1 MRRVVSLFLPRWP
14 ADRWRRKNCALP
26 PDRPLVMAAR
36 QGQQRILTS
45 VDEAAAQA
53 GLTPDMTV
61 THAQSLV
68 AGVTVIDA
76 APEQD
81 AKALTKL
88 ALWCTRY
95 APLVTPDPPDG
106 VFFDI
111 AGSAHLFGGEERL
124 LSDLV
129 ARLNA
134 SGMSAR
140 AAVADTPG
148 CAWAVA
154 RFTKERV
161 VAHGRVEEA
170 MAELPIASLRLSAE
184 TVDSLRDVGIV
195 KVAELI
201 SKPRATI
208 PLRFGPDVLLRLDQA
223 LGRADEP
230 LKSLLP
236 PEMPRCE
243 LRFAEP
249 IGDPEDLARVITRLV
264 ETLCRQLETK
274 GAGARHLDLIFTR
287 VDNVVQAVRIGLY
300 RPNRDP
306 AHLAKLLSERLEL
319 IDPSFGIEIAA
330 LSAPW
335 IEKLSNHQIV
345 GRHIEAGMGE
355 DDLAPLLD
363 MLGVQFGAKHVHRC
377 APVESD
383 LPERAVKK
391 IRAMDEDQGTDWPKR
406 LPRPP
411 RLLRSPEPVSV
422 IAELPDHPPRL
433 FVWRKRQHRIKRA
446 DGPERIYGEWWRSET
461 ETDLVRDYYRVETI
475 DGARYWLFRDG
486 PAGQGG
492 SWLLHGIGDA

>member
-14 ADRWRRKNCALP
+14 TDRWRRKNAALP
-26 PDRPLVMAAR
+26 PDSPLVMAAR

-45 VDEAAAQA
+45 VDAAAERA
-53 GLTPDMTV
+53 GLSRGMTV

-68 AGVTVIDA
+68 AGVTVVDA
-76 APEQD
+76 TPEQD
-81 AKALTKL
+81 ARALTKL

-134 SGMSAR
+134 SGICAR
-140 AAVADTPG
+140 AAIADTPG

-154 RFTKERV
+154 RFANERV
-161 VAHGRVEEA
+161 VKHGGAEEA
-170 MAELPIASLRLSAE
+170 IAELPVAALRLSAE
-184 TVDSLRDVGIV
+184 TIDSLRDVGIA
-195 KVAELI
+195 KVAELA

-223 LGRADEP
+223 LGRTDEP
-230 LKSLLP
+230 LKSLIP

-249 IGDPEDLARVITRLV
+249 LGDPEDLARVIARLV
-264 ETLCRQLETK
+264 EMLCRQLEAK
-274 GAGARHLDLIFTR
+274 GVGARHLDLIFTR
-287 VDNVVQAVRIGLY
+287 VDNAVQAARIGLS

-306 AHLAKLLSERLEL
+306 AHLTKLLNERLET
-319 IDPSFGIEIAA
+319 IDPGFGIEIAS

-335 IEKLSNHQIV
+335 TEKRQNHQIV
-345 GRHIEAGMGE
+345 GRHISADAGEG
-355 DDLAPLLD
+355 DLAPLVD
-363 MLGVQFGAKHVHRC
+363 MLGVQFGAEHVHRC
-377 APVESD
+377 APVESH
-383 LPERAVKK
+383 LPERAVKT
-391 IRAMDEDQGTDWPKR
+391 IRPMDESRADWPKR

-411 RLLRSPEPVSV
+411 RLLRAPEPVSV

-446 DGPERIYGEWWRSET
+446 DGPERITGEWWRSEA
-461 ETDLVRDYYRVETI
+461 ETNLVRDYYRVETT

-486 PAGQGG
+486 PAGEG

>member
-1 MRRVVSLFLPRWP
+1 
-14 ADRWRRKNCALP
+14 
-26 PDRPLVMAAR
+26 MAAR
-36 QGQQRILTS
+36 RGQQRILTS
-45 VDEAAAQA
+45 VDEAAERA
-53 GLTPDMTV
+53 GLSAGMTV

-68 AGVTVIDA
+68 AGVTVVDA

-81 AKALTKL
+81 DNALTKL

-95 APLVTPDPPDG
+95 APLVTPNPPNG

-111 AGSAHLFGGEERL
+111 AGSAHLFGGEKRL
-124 LSDLV
+124 LANLV
-129 ARLNA
+129 ARLSA
-134 SGMSAR
+134 SGISAR

-154 RFTKERV
+154 RFTNERI
-161 VAHGRVEEA
+161 VAPGGAEDA
-170 MAELPIASLRLSAE
+170 MAELPVTALRLNAE
-184 TVDSLRDVGIV
+184 TVESLRDVGIA
-195 KVAELI
+195 KVSEI
-201 SKPRATI
+201 VSKPRATI

-230 LKSLLP
+230 LKSLTR

-249 IGDPEDLARVITRLV
+249 LGDPDDLQRVIARLA

-274 GAGARHLDLIFTR
+274 RVGARHLDLLFTR
-287 VDNVVQAVRIGLY
+287 VDNIVQAARIGLS

-306 AHLAKLLSERLEL
+306 VHLAKLLSKRLEL
-319 IDPSFGIEIAA
+319 IDPGFGIEIAA
-330 LSAPW
+330 LSAAW
-335 IEKLSNHQIV
+335 IEKISDHQFV
-345 GRHIEAGMGE
+345 GRHISGDIGE
-355 DDLAPLLD
+355 SDLVSLVD
-363 MLGVQFGAKHVHRC
+363 MLGVQFGSEHIHRC

-391 IRAMDEDQGTDWPKR
+391 IAPMRQSQSTDWPKC

-446 DGPERIYGEWWRSET
+446 DAPERIYGEWWRSEV
-461 ETDLVRDYYRVETI
+461 ETSLVRDYYRVETT

-486 PAGQGG
+486 PAGEGG
-492 SWLLHGIGDA
+492 SWLLHGIGDV

>member
-14 ADRWRRKNCALP
+14 TDRWRRKNCALP
-26 PDRPLVMAAR
+26 PDSPLVMAAR
-36 QGQQRILTS
+36 QGQQRMLTS
-45 VDEAAAQA
+45 ADQAAERA
-53 GLTPDMTV
+53 GLARGMTV

-68 AGVTVIDA
+68 ASVTVVEA
-76 APEQD
+76 TPEED

-106 VFFDI
+106 AFFDV

-124 LSDLV
+124 LADLV
-129 ARLNA
+129 ARLA
-134 SGMSAR
+134 SAGISAH
-140 AAVADTPG
+140 AAVADTSG

-154 RFTKERV
+154 RFADERV
-161 VAHGRVEEA
+161 VARRGAEEA
-170 MAELPIASLRLSAE
+170 LAELPVAALRLSAE
-184 TVDSLRDVGIV
+184 TVDSLRDVGIA

-208 PLRFGPDVLLRLDQA
+208 PLRFGADVLLRLDQA

-230 LKSLLP
+230 LKSLIP
-236 PEMPRCE
+236 PEMLRCE

-249 IGDPEDLARVITRLV
+249 LGDPEDLARVILRLV
-264 ETLCRQLETK
+264 EMLCRQLEAK

-287 VDNVVQAVRIGLY
+287 VDNVVQAARIGLS

-306 AHLAKLLSERLEL
+306 GHLAKLLSERLET
-319 IDPSFGIEIAA
+319 IDPGFGIEIAA

-335 IEKLSNHQIV
+335 AERLPNHQIV
-345 GRHIEAGMGE
+345 GRHIGADADGG
-355 DDLAPLLD
+355 DLAPLVD
-363 MLGVQFGAKHVHRC
+363 MLGVQFGPEHIHRC

-383 LPERAVKK
+383 LPERAVKT
-391 IRAMDEDQGTDWPKR
+391 IRPMDEGKGADWPKR

-446 DGPERIYGEWWRSET
+446 DGPERITGEWWRSDAET
-461 ETDLVRDYYRVETI
+461 HLVRDYYRVETT

-486 PAGQGG
+486 PAGEG

>member
-1 MRRVVSLFLPRWP
+1 
-14 ADRWRRKNCALP
+14 
-26 PDRPLVMAAR
+26 MAAR
-36 QGQQRILTS
+36 QGQQRILAS

-53 GLTPDMTV
+53 GLTRGMTV

-68 AGVTVIDA
+68 AGVTVVDA

-81 AKALTKL
+81 AKALGKL
-88 ALWCTRY
+88 AIWCTRY

-106 VFFDI
+106 VFFDA

-124 LSDLV
+124 LSDVV
-129 ARLNA
+129 ARLRA
-134 SGMSAR
+134 GGISAR

-154 RFTKERV
+154 RFTDDKI
-161 VAHGRVEEA
+161 VAPGCAAQAIAR
-170 MAELPIASLRLSAE
+170 LPIAALRLSAE
-184 TVDSLRDVGIV
+184 TVDSLRDVGIAN
-195 KVAELI
+195 VAELI
-201 SKPRATI
+201 CKPRATI
-208 PLRFGPDVLLRLDQA
+208 PLRFGRDVLLRLDRA

-230 LKSLLP
+230 LKSLIP

-249 IGDPEDLARVITRLV
+249 IGDPEDLARVIARLA

-274 GAGARHLDLIFTR
+274 GVGARHLDLIFTR
-287 VDNVVQAVRIGLY
+287 VDNVVQAARIGLS

-319 IDPSFGIEIAA
+319 IDPGFGIEIAA

-335 IEKLSNHQIV
+335 TEKLPNHQMV

-355 DDLAPLLD
+355 DDLAPLVD
-363 MLGVQFGAKHVHRC
+363 MLGVQFGAEHIHRC

-383 LPERAVKK
+383 LPERAVKT
-391 IRAMDEDQGTDWPKR
+391 IPPMHEGQAADWPKR

-411 RLLRSPEPVSV
+411 RLLRAPEPVSV

-433 FVWRKRQHRIKRA
+433 FVWRQRQHRIKRA
-446 DGPERIYGEWWRSET
+446 DGPERITGEWWRSET
-461 ETDLVRDYYRVETI
+461 ETDLVRDYYRVETT

-486 PAGQGG
+486 PAGEG

>member
-1 MRRVVSLFLPRWP
+1 
-14 ADRWRRKNCALP
+14 
-26 PDRPLVMAAR
+26 MAAR

-148 CAWAVA
+148 CAWAIA

-161 VAHGRVEEA
+161 VARGRVEEA

-249 IGDPEDLARVITRLV
+249 IGDPEDLARVITWR
-264 ETLCRQLETK
+264 RK
-274 GAGARHLDLIFTR
+274 A
-287 VDNVVQAVRIGLY
+287 
-300 RPNRDP
+300 P
-306 AHLAKLLSERLEL
+306 AH
-319 IDPSFGIEIAA
+319 GISI
-330 LSAPW
+330 
-335 IEKLSNHQIV
+335 
-345 GRHIEAGMGE
+345 
-355 DDLAPLLD
+355 
-363 MLGVQFGAKHVHRC
+363 
-377 APVESD
+377 
-383 LPERAVKK
+383 
-391 IRAMDEDQGTDWPKR
+391 
-406 LPRPP
+406 
-411 RLLRSPEPVSV
+411 
-422 IAELPDHPPRL
+422 
-433 FVWRKRQHRIKRA
+433 
-446 DGPERIYGEWWRSET
+446 
-461 ETDLVRDYYRVETI
+461 
-475 DGARYWLFRDG
+475 
-486 PAGQGG
+486 
-492 SWLLHGIGDA
+492 

>member
-14 ADRWRRKNCALP
+14 TDRWRRKNAALP
-26 PDRPLVMAAR
+26 PDSALVMAAR

-45 VDEAAAQA
+45 VDAAAARA
-53 GLTPDMTV
+53 GLARGMTV

-68 AGVTVIDA
+68 AGVTVVDA
-76 APEQD
+76 VSDED
-81 AKALTKL
+81 AKALTQL

-106 VFFDI
+106 VFFEI
-111 AGSAHLFGGEERL
+111 AGSAHLFGGEEKL
-124 LSDLV
+124 LSDIV
-129 ARLNA
+129 ARLA
-134 SGMSAR
+134 SAGICAR
-140 AAVADTPG
+140 AAVAGTPG

-154 RFTKERV
+154 RLTDDTI
-161 VAHGRVEEA
+161 VAPGFAAEA
-170 MAELPIASLRLSAE
+170 MAELPVAALRLNAE
-184 TVDSLRDVGIV
+184 TVDSLRDVGIA
-195 KVAELI
+195 KVCDLA

-208 PLRFGPDVLLRLDQA
+208 PLRFGRDVLLRLDQA
-223 LGRADEP
+223 LGHVDEP
-230 LKSLLP
+230 LKSLIP

-249 IGDPEDLARVITRLV
+249 IGDPEDLARVIARLS
-264 ETLCRQLETK
+264 EILCRQLETK
-274 GAGARHLDLIFTR
+274 GTGARHLDLIFTR
-287 VDNVVQAVRIGLY
+287 VDNVVQAARVGLS

-319 IDPSFGIEIAA
+319 IDPGFGIEVAA

-335 IEKLSNHQIV
+335 TENLQNQQMV
-345 GRHIEAGMGE
+345 GRHIGAGMGE
-355 DDLAPLLD
+355 SDLAPLVD
-363 MLGVQFGAKHVHRC
+363 MLGVQFGPEHIHRC

-383 LPERAVKK
+383 LPERAVKT
-391 IRAMDEDQGTDWPKR
+391 IPPMHEGQGADWPKR

-433 FVWRKRQHRIKRA
+433 FVWRRRQHRIKRA
-446 DGPERIYGEWWRSET
+446 DGPERITGEWWRSDAEAS
-461 ETDLVRDYYRVETI
+461 LVRDYYRIETT

-486 PAGQGG
+486 PAGAG

>member
-1 MRRVVSLFLPRWP
+1 
-14 ADRWRRKNCALP
+14 
-26 PDRPLVMAAR
+26 MAAR

-45 VDEAAAQA
+45 VDKAAAQA
-53 GLTPDMTV
+53 GLTPGMTV

-68 AGVTVIDA
+68 AGVTVVDA

-81 AKALTKL
+81 AKALGKL
-88 ALWCTRY
+88 AIWCTRY

-129 ARLNA
+129 TRLSA
-134 SGMSAR
+134 SGISAG

-148 CAWAVA
+148 CAWAIA
-154 RFTKERV
+154 RFTEKRI
-161 VAHGRVEEA
+161 VARGCAEEA
-170 MAELPIASLRLSAE
+170 MAELPISSLRLSGE
-184 TVDSLRDVGIV
+184 TVDSLRDVGIA
-195 KVAELI
+195 KVSELI
-201 SKPRATI
+201 CKPRATI
-208 PLRFGPDVLLRLDQA
+208 PLRFGPDVLLRLDHA

-230 LKSLLP
+230 LKSLAP

-249 IGDPEDLARVITRLV
+249 LGDPEDLARVIARLL
-264 ETLCRQLETK
+264 EILCRQLEMK
-274 GAGARHLDLIFTR
+274 GVGARHLDLIFTR
-287 VDNVVQAVRIGLY
+287 VDNVVQAARIGLS

-306 AHLAKLLSERLEL
+306 AHLTKLLSERLEL
-319 IDPSFGIEIAA
+319 IDPGFGIEIAA

-335 IEKLSNHQIV
+335 IEKIAYRQFV

-355 DDLAPLLD
+355 DDLAPLVD
-363 MLGVQFGAKHVHRC
+363 MLGVQFGPEHIHRC

-383 LPERAVKK
+383 MPERAVKT
-391 IRAMDEDQGTDWPKR
+391 IPPMHEGQGADWPKR

-433 FVWRKRQHRIKRA
+433 FVWRKRQHRIRRA

-461 ETDLVRDYYRVETI
+461 EANLVRDYYRVETT